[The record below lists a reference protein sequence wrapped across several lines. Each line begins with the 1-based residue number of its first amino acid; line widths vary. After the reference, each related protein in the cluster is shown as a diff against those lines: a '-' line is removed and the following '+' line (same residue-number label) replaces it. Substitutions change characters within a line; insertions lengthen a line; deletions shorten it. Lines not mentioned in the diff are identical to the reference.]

1 MINFL
6 KTKIAL
12 LWAKKHIQNAEIY
25 KQNAAADQE
34 KLLFSL
40 LKTAENTLFGKEH
53 HFGEIQSVRDFQEK
67 VPISDYEDLKPYIER
82 IKNGEKDIL
91 WTSQPEYFAKTSG
104 TTSGAKYIPISKEG
118 MPYQIAAAQSAIFH
132 YIPQKGNADF
142 VAGKMIFL
150 QGSPELEEINGIK
163 TGRLSGIVAHHIPNY
178 LQKNRLPSYETNCIE
193 DWETKVDKIVE
204 ETENQNMTLISGIP
218 PWLIKYFL

>member
-12 LWAKKHIQNAEIY
+12 LWAKKHTQNAEIY

-67 VPISDYEDLKPYIER
+67 VPVSDYEDLKPYIER

-91 WTSQPEYFAKTSG
+91 WTSLPEYFAKTSG

-132 YIPQKGNADF
+132 YIAQKDNADF

-193 DWETKVDKIVE
+193 D
-204 ETENQNMTLISGIP
+204 
-218 PWLIKYFL
+218 